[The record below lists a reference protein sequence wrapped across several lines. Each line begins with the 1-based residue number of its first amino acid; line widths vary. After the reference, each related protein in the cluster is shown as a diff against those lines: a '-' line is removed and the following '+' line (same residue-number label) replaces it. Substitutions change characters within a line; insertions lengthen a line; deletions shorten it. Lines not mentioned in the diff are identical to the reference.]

1 MYAKNKKPVALE
13 ELDWNQF
20 IKLQRR
26 FEETGEGPLMK
37 IPFSLNTPY
46 LQKDFHLDL
55 IIWNLS
61 KDKMELVQ
69 KVVFYVLQNFNKL
82 FETGWTVLYY
92 ESINFDPEIAEHT
105 LSEFY
110 KEQIDFESSY
120 YSIQLEINSDHLT
133 DGIARY
139 CFVVSTVCNYRKWMI
154 SDDDMRVYMVDNKC
168 CKFDTNNDDMQMTEM
183 NINFLYGNAEQVKKI
198 FSTEY
203 KKMEQEGFQYA
214 ESFQEFKHRTT
225 LHD

>member
-1 MYAKNKKPVALE
+1 MYAKNKKPVTLDN
-13 ELDWNQF
+13 LDWHQF
-20 IKLQRR
+20 IELQKN
-26 FEETGEGPLMK
+26 EAEEGPLIK

-46 LQKDFHLDL
+46 LQKDFNLDL

-61 KDKMELVQ
+61 DDKMEITQ
-69 KVVFYVLQNFNKL
+69 KVVYYVLQNFDKL

-92 ESINFDPEIAEHT
+92 NSIHLDPEIAEHT

-110 KEQIDFESSY
+110 KEQIDFTSPY
-120 YSIQLEINSDHLT
+120 YSIQLEINSKHLA

-139 CFVVSTVCNYRKWMI
+139 CFVVSTVCQYDKWMI

-168 CKFDTNNDDMQMTEM
+168 CKFDTNNDDTQMTET
-183 NINFLYGNAEQVKKI
+183 NRTFLYGNDKEVKKR

-214 ESFQEFKHRTT
+214 KSFQEFN
-225 LHD
+225 